1 MDLTGGETIPE
12 MLDSRGQVPAGE
24 AMWKPPAPRREARVR
39 TVDFSQPTKF
49 TKEEQRHLR
58 RAHETFCRTASTRL
72 SADFRMPI
80 DLELIAA
87 TQYTWS
93 SALSETQGETVC
105 AVVGAEPTGN
115 KFAVVIDLTLLLT
128 LIERLFGGDPGK
140 VPPDRVL
147 SEIDLK
153 IGRRVFEMLLE
164 QLSVVWR
171 DLLGIEPKFM
181 DFEPEP
187 ATAGIV
193 PLSEPVLSLTTEAR
207 FARASFTLTT
217 LIPYTMIDN
226 APVKLQT
233 SGRLG
238 GGEDRASRLMRAAV
252 GGASVELRAEVGAVE
267 MRVEDVLGLNVGDK
281 VSVGPATPTSI
292 KLCVDSVPVH
302 TTRAGRNSNRR
313 AVQIIGPAEQIG

>member
-1 MDLTGGETIPE
+1 MEPMSEDRIQDLVDMAQP
-12 MLDSRGQVPAGE
+12 PAVQ
-24 AMWKPPAPRREARVR
+24 WKPAAPRREARVR

-72 SADFRMPI
+72 SADFRTPI

-93 SALSETQGETVC
+93 SALSEMQGETVC
-105 AVVGAEPTGN
+105 AVVHAAPTGN
-115 KFAVVIDLTLLLT
+115 RFAMVLDLTLLLT
-128 LIERLFGGDPGK
+128 LIERLFGGDASK

-147 SEIDLK
+147 SEIDMK

-171 DLLGIEPKFM
+171 DLLGLELKFV

-207 FARASFTLTT
+207 FARSSFTLTT
-217 LIPYTMIDN
+217 LIPYTMIDS

-233 SGRLG
+233 SGRDG
-238 GGEDRASRLMRAAV
+238 NGDDRNARLMRAAV
-252 GGASVELRAEVGAVE
+252 GGASVELRAEIGAVE
-267 MRVEDVLGLNVGDK
+267 MRVEDVLGLKVGDK
-281 VSVGPATPTSI
+281 VSVGAATPTSI
-292 KLCVDSVPVH
+292 QLCVDSIPVH
-302 TTRAGRNSNRR
+302 TTRAGRNGQRR
-313 AVQIIGPAEQIG
+313 AVQIVGPVEDQR

>member
-1 MDLTGGETIPE
+1 MKLQGEEGLADL
-12 MLDSRGQVPAGE
+12 LDQPKSGSQAQ
-24 AMWKPPAPRREARVR
+24 WSTPAPRRELRVR

-80 DLELIAA
+80 DLELIAG

-93 SALSETQGETVC
+93 SALSESQNETVC
-105 AVVGAEPTGN
+105 AVVRATPSGDR
-115 KFAVVIDLTLLLT
+115 FAMLIDLPLLLS
-128 LIERLFGGDPGK
+128 LIERLFGGDAGK
-140 VPPDRVL
+140 IPPDRPL
-147 SEIDLK
+147 SDIDMK
-153 IGRRVFEMLLE
+153 IGARVLEMLLE

-171 DLLGIEPKFM
+171 DLLGLDLEFV

-207 FARASFTLTT
+207 IARSSFTLTT
-217 LIPYTMIDN
+217 LIPYTMVDT
-226 APVKLQT
+226 APLSLQAN
-233 SGRLG
+233 GRDG
-238 GGEDRASRLMRAAV
+238 GPDDRSALLMREAV
-252 GGASVELRAEVGAVE
+252 GGATVEMRAEVGGVE
-267 MRVEDVLGLNVGDK
+267 MRAEDVLGLTVGDR
-281 VSVGPATPTSI
+281 VTVGPASADSI

-302 TTRAGRNSNRR
+302 TTRAGRNGHRR
-313 AVQIIGPAEQIG
+313 AVQILGPAESRG